1 MESIMFWRDLWSI
14 DMQRETNPWR
24 FIVLSFLLIILT
36 GTFFLMLP
44 VSSRSGRFTDPVT
57 ALFTATSATCVT
69 GLVVV
74 DTGTYWSLFGQI
86 VILLLIQLGG
96 ISYMTLLSFLALLLR
111 RQVVLHE
118 RIILQETLN
127 SWSIRGVMRLAR
139 VVLYTV
145 VFFEGLGAL
154 LLFFVFI
161 RDYPFITALKFS
173 IFHSIS
179 AFCNA
184 GFDLLGGFS
193 SLTGYVDNPLLVFT
207 ITSLIIFGGIGFIVI
222 SDLRSNLRWSKL
234 SLHSKIVI
242 ITTAIL
248 ILVGTAVIGVLEWN
262 NPGTLGPLSFRGKFL
277 GAYFQS
283 VTPRTAGFNTVP
295 IGNMRPATLLFTI
308 FLMFIGAS
316 PGGTGGGIK
325 TVTFVVLLLTIRA
338 IILGYNNVE
347 IFKRSLYWDTVRKAW
362 TVFFLSLSLVMVS
375 WFIMLLTE
383 NVPSLNILFD
393 IVSGFGTV
401 GLSTGIIP
409 SLSTIGKVILIV
421 NIFLGR
427 VGTVTFL
434 LALFYPFRR
443 KSHIELPYGEVS
455 IG

>member
-1 MESIMFWRDLWSI
+1 
-14 DMQRETNPWR
+14 MQRETNPWR